1 MHASENPPLEQSS
14 PQAGGEG
21 SDPQAGEPAPADLVA
36 ATDRATD
43 AAASDVAA
51 ETLSAGALLTS
62 ARERIGLT
70 VSEVANHLK
79 LSVRQVEAL
88 EADAFERLP
97 SPMFV
102 RGFARSY
109 ARLVQIDPRPVMLA
123 LDIRFPPPAAGAVM
137 PAPAAPGLVR
147 QPAPSAI
154 PFPSSDRPS
163 RWLHSAAALLAAVV
177 IGFLTFEWYG
187 PLPAVPVLRPDA
199 GSAAPREALPSG
211 MVPVVPLSIGAG
223 TAGAAPD
230 ASTGQ
235 MTPSPDGTVSLM
247 AVPPQMGSPATPVG
261 ASSTAASEIG
271 DAFGTGARTVRL
283 SFDRES
289 WVEIRDAR
297 GRLIF
302 SQLNPP
308 GSSQEVRGDP
318 PLSLVIG
325 NARSVRLAYGGREI
339 DLAPYTRVDVARFT
353 LD

>member
-1 MHASENPPLEQSS
+1 MHASENPSLEQSTL
-14 PQAGGEG
+14 QAGGEG
-21 SDPQAGEPAPADLVA
+21 SDPQAGDPVTDLVESI
-36 ATDRATD
+36 DCATD

-51 ETLSAGALLTS
+51 ETPSAGALLTG

-70 VSEVANHLK
+70 VGEVANHLK

-88 EADAFERLP
+88 ETDAFERLP

-123 LDIRFPPPAAGAVM
+123 LDIHFPPPAAGVVM

-163 RWLHSAAALLAAVV
+163 RWLHSVAALLAAVV
-177 IGFLTFEWYG
+177 IGFLAFEWYG

-199 GSAAPREALPSG
+199 GSAAPRETLPSG
-211 MVPVVPLSIGAG
+211 MVPVAPLSLGAG

-235 MTPSPDGTVSLM
+235 MTPSPDDTVPLM
-247 AVPPQMGSPATPVG
+247 AVPPQMRSPATPVG

-271 DAFGTGARTVRL
+271 DAFGTGPRTVRL

-308 GSSQEVRGDP
+308 GSSQEVRGEP
-318 PLSLVIG
+318 PLSLVVG